1 MSVSST
7 TTTPDTEQTLPTFS
21 PSSLSKNAQKRIL
34 KQQKWE
40 ATRALR
46 KEVRKE
52 KEKKKKA
59 RKQEQQ
65 RTAEGDKDSV
75 KPREP
80 PLKKQKIVQTP
91 STMKV
96 IIDLDFDDYM
106 SDKEIVDLSAQLTRC
121 YSYNNNKT
129 VNPVGLFYTSFS
141 GRLQERF
148 DTRLK
153 EYHNW
158 KNVIIENKPYL
169 ELFPNKQDLV
179 YLTADDEEVVLQEL
193 DESKIYIIGGIV
205 DKNRHKRLC
214 YHKAKLEGIATAKLP
229 IIFEILVDWLET
241 KNWRET
247 LLKVIPPRKF
257 HPDSKKQRRET
268 AKKNLQLNNEDEK
281 NLTKIESN
289 EESKLLEVNQKVEL
303 DVNVSSN
310 DEVDEGGDDN
320 GDDGENDI
328 D

>member
-1 MSVSST
+1 MSAST
-7 TTTPDTEQTLPTFS
+7 QNNDSDQTITGLTT
-21 PSSLSKNAQKRIL
+21 LSKNAQKRIL

-46 KEVRKE
+46 KEARKE
-52 KEKKKKA
+52 KEKEKKL
-59 RKQEQQ
+59 RKREQQ
-65 RTAEGDKDSV
+65 KNADNKDSV

-80 PLKKQKIVQTP
+80 PLKKQKIQTP
-91 STMKV
+91 SSMKV
-96 IIDLDFDDYM
+96 VIDLDFDDYM
-106 SDKEIVDLSAQLTRC
+106 NDKEIVDLSAQLTRC
-121 YSYNNNKT
+121 YSYNNNKA

-158 KNVIIENKPYL
+158 KNVIIDNKSYL
-169 ELFPNKQDLV
+169 ELFPNKQELV
-179 YLTADDEEVVLQEL
+179 YLTADEEEVVLQEL

-229 IIFEILVDWLET
+229 ISQYIKLNSRHVLTINHVFEILVDWLET

-257 HPDSKKQRRET
+257 NPDGKKQRRGA
-268 AKKNLQLNNEDEK
+268 AKKNPQLNNDEK
-281 NLTKIESN
+281 NMAKIELN
-289 EESKLLEVNQKVEL
+289 EKSELLGANQR
-303 DVNVSSN
+303 
-310 DEVDEGGDDN
+310 
-320 GDDGENDI
+320 
-328 D
+328 